1 MCQTVAEQYFPVL
14 NILTIS
20 NLGFTKT
27 TNNAKV
33 LENEVTKPKLCLSDD
48 SEWRS
53 EELRRE
59 PTETGG
65 VVWPWGGLSSPA
77 ERKITC
83 AEKVEVPEIH

>member
-27 TNNAKV
+27 TNDAKV

-48 SEWRS
+48 SE
-53 EELRRE
+53 
-59 PTETGG
+59 
-65 VVWPWGGLSSPA
+65 
-77 ERKITC
+77 
-83 AEKVEVPEIH
+83 